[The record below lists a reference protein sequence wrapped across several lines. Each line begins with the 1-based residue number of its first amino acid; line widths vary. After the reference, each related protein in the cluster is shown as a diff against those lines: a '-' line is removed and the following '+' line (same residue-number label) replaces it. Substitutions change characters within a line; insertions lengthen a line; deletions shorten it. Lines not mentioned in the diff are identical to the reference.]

1 MLLQCLVCLSILSGV
16 RLKGMAFSTMIFCIQ
31 QPGFATYPHVSTI
44 IKQLWGLLK
53 SGYLLTNLWD
63 RTLNFIT
70 LWLIAGFSPTLSN
83 ESLLSVF
90 DLHMRSHSRIHSQML
105 LVSYTN
111 YEQTILWGLQLCQ
124 HSYCCTRPKT
134 HNIHIMHSFFF
145 IRINL
150 IRILRLK
157 ITRED
162 GNLRINNGKVEAQ
175 GNFKYSYKK
184 RVYKTTN
191 SGLYPKWPWV
201 HLPFSRKS
209 ILSKNPL
216 TKFQLWFEKLEY
228 VPHPT
233 LVHRPS
239 PNHSSLHPLLNLA

>member
-53 SGYLLTNLWD
+53 SGYLLTNPWD

-70 LWLIAGFSPTLSN
+70 LWLIAGFSPTLSD

-111 YEQTILWGLQLCQ
+111 YVQTILWGLQLCQ
-124 HSYCCTRPKT
+124 HSYY
-134 HNIHIMHSFFF
+134 NYA
-145 IRINL
+145 
-150 IRILRLK
+150 
-157 ITRED
+157 
-162 GNLRINNGKVEAQ
+162 INNGKVEAQ

-201 HLPFSRKS
+201 HLPFF
-209 ILSKNPL
+209 L
-216 TKFQLWFEKLEY
+216 
-228 VPHPT
+228 
-233 LVHRPS
+233 
-239 PNHSSLHPLLNLA
+239 

>member
-111 YEQTILWGLQLCQ
+111 YAQTILWGLQLCQ
-124 HSYCCTRPKT
+124 HSYCCTRPKNT
-134 HNIHIMHSFFF
+134 QHSYHALFFLYKNKSYKNI
-145 IRINL
+145 
-150 IRILRLK
+150 
-157 ITRED
+157 
-162 GNLRINNGKVEAQ
+162 EAQ
-175 GNFKYSYKK
+175 NHQRGWKFNNKQWQSLG
-184 RVYKTTN
+184 
-191 SGLYPKWPWV
+191 SG
-201 HLPFSRKS
+201 
-209 ILSKNPL
+209 
-216 TKFQLWFEKLEY
+216 KFQVFL
-228 VPHPT
+228 
-233 LVHRPS
+233 
-239 PNHSSLHPLLNLA
+239 

>member
-1 MLLQCLVCLSILSGV
+1 MPSRLASSQQQKKQLFSKLPKIPRVFTVFSVVKSLTLGSVLLPVHFPCVYMLLQCLVCLSILSGV

-124 HSYCCTRPKT
+124 HSYCCTRPKNT
-134 HNIHIMHSFFF
+134 QHSYHALFFLYKNKSYKNI
-145 IRINL
+145 
-150 IRILRLK
+150 
-157 ITRED
+157 
-162 GNLRINNGKVEAQ
+162 EAQ
-175 GNFKYSYKK
+175 NHQRGWKFKNKQWQSWG
-184 RVYKTTN
+184 
-191 SGLYPKWPWV
+191 SG
-201 HLPFSRKS
+201 
-209 ILSKNPL
+209 
-216 TKFQLWFEKLEY
+216 KFQVFL
-228 VPHPT
+228 
-233 LVHRPS
+233 
-239 PNHSSLHPLLNLA
+239 